1 MVIQKQTLIQAA
13 AGISEKCGEYA
24 NNRYS
29 NLSKRYQVFDLGGP
43 GEARTEQT
51 DCGIRSATPQCPISL
66 GALESCTFVELLTL
80 CLEILNPWGPRLF

>member
-29 NLSKRYQVFDLGGP
+29 NLSKRYKVFDLGGP

-51 DCGIRSATPQCPISL
+51 DCGIRSATPQCPI
-66 GALESCTFVELLTL
+66 F
-80 CLEILNPWGPRLF
+80 PWGSGDLHICRVVDIVP